1 MKPRIAILFLSMWAV
16 IICQAAVITATVTS
30 KTAADV
36 TGDETGE
43 VEATYSTTGTSKDRL
58 TSGTTATMTLTNL
71 PDGTIEYV
79 VLYMHSNT
87 NAGAGSMSLKLN
99 GVAIA
104 TVSDKKFSDWPG
116 IVAFSTEYKQ
126 VGFSGEWS
134 MSEGSTLTLQIQ
146 ASENSLYF
154 SKMEVAYTKGDP
166 KPHTVTLNWNTADG
180 DKQTTITETSLG
192 SGIVLPECALSS
204 FSLEGEDWAFAGW
217 ASECV
222 LARMKAAPEML
233 YVGDTYYPTHNTPLY
248 AVYKTVPEEVAIMQD
263 TLFQSGDYALVMQGA
278 EDLYFIASGAVQDKK
293 IKATQCEVEM
303 QADGRYRLL
312 QDYVPANARYEV
324 TFTGQT
330 LQITNNDTTHSAI
343 GHTKTDLTTNSEVW
357 NWQKG
362 KNHSV
367 AIYFSPV
374 VNNEQLSG
382 KLLMPF
388 RQSLQEAFTFQ
399 VYSMAVAEENE
410 YALLFDVTNVPTAS
424 ETVWTTHPFGYNAFK
439 AITIEHSAN
448 KLIRNGIIFIENNG
462 SLYDLVGRKIENR
475 KE

>member
-16 IICQAAVITATVTS
+16 IFCQAAVITATVTS
-30 KTAADV
+30 KTAAEV

-43 VEATYSTTGTSKDRL
+43 VEATYSTTGSSKDRL
-58 TSGTTATMTLTNL
+58 TSGTSATMTLTNL
-71 PDGTIEYV
+71 PEGTIEYV

-99 GVAIA
+99 GLSIA
-104 TVSDKKFSDWPG
+104 TVPDKKFSDWPG

-134 MSEGSTLTLQIQ
+134 MSEGSTLSLQIK

-154 SKMEVAYTKGDP
+154 SKMEVAYTNGDP

-192 SGIVLPECALSS
+192 SGIVLPECTLSS
-204 FSLEGEDWAFAGW
+204 FTLEGEDWAFAGW
-217 ASECV
+217 GSERV

-233 YVGDTYYPTHNTPLY
+233 YAGDTYYPTHNTPLY
-248 AVYKTVPEEVAIMQD
+248 AVYKTVHEDVAIMQD
-263 TLFQSGDYALVMQGA
+263 TLFQSGVYALVMQGA
-278 EDLYFIASGAVQDKK
+278 GDYYMASGTVQNKK
-293 IKATQCEVEM
+293 INAIQCEVEM
-303 QADGRYRLL
+303 QSDGRYQLL
-312 QDYVPANARYEV
+312 QDYVPANARYELV
-324 TFTGQT
+324 LDEQT
-330 LQITNNDTTHSAI
+330 AQIIHLASESAI
-343 GHTKTDLTTNSEVW
+343 GHTKTELTTNTEVW
-357 NWQKG
+357 NWNKG
-362 KNHSV
+362 KNHS
-367 AIYFSPV
+367 AELSFSPV
-374 VNNEQLSG
+374 ERSG
-382 KLLMPF
+382 QTYAKILYAWRDVVTAPIAF
-388 RQSLQEAFTFQ
+388 SVQEFPIGLD
-399 VYSMAVAEENE
+399 YE
-410 YALLFDVTNVPTAS
+410 YVLLFDLTDVPIAP
-424 ETVWTTHPFGYNAFK
+424 ETVWTTHPFGYNALK

>member
-1 MKPRIAILFLSMWAV
+1 MKPRIAILFLSMCAV

-30 KTAADV
+30 KTAAEV

-43 VEATYSTTGTSKDRL
+43 VEATYSTTGSSKDRL
-58 TSGTTATMTLTNL
+58 TSGTSATMTLTNL
-71 PDGTIEYV
+71 PEGTIEYV

-99 GVAIA
+99 GLSIA
-104 TVSDKKFSDWPG
+104 TVPDKKFSDWPG
-116 IVAFSTEYKQ
+116 IVTFSTEYKQ
-126 VGFSGEWS
+126 IGFSGEWS
-134 MSEGSTLTLQIQ
+134 MSEGSTLSLQIN

-180 DKQTTITETSLG
+180 DKHTTITETSLG

-204 FSLEGEDWAFAGW
+204 FSLEGKDWAFAGW
-217 ASECV
+217 ASERFV
-222 LARMKAAPEML
+222 ARWKAAPEML
-233 YVGDTYYPTHNTPLY
+233 YAGDTYYPTHNTPLY
-248 AVYKTVPEEVAIMQD
+248 AVYKTVQEEVKIMQD
-263 TLFQSGDYALVMQGA
+263 TLYESGIYTLVMSAALNSYYMAIGGVTDKQ
-278 EDLYFIASGAVQDKK
+278 IA
-293 IKATQCEVEM
+293 ATSCEVEM

-324 TFTGQT
+324 TFAGQT
-330 LQITNNDTTHSAI
+330 LQITNDTTHSAI
-343 GHTKTDLTTNSEVW
+343 GHTRTDLTTNSEVW

-362 KNHSV
+362 KNHSI

-374 VNNEQLSG
+374 VNNEQISAQ
-382 KLLMPF
+382 LLIP
-388 RQSLQEAFTFQ
+388 LQLDSRVPYAFQAF
-399 VYSMAVAEENE
+399 SMTLADE
-410 YALLFDVTNVPTAS
+410 YEYTLLFDVTDVPTAS
-424 ETVWTTHPFGYNAFK
+424 EKVWTTHPFGYDAIK
-439 AITIEHSAN
+439 AITVEHSAN
-448 KLIRNGIIFIENNG
+448 KIIRNGIILIENNG

>member
-30 KTAADV
+30 KTAAEV

-43 VEATYSTTGTSKDRL
+43 VEATYSTTGSSKDRL
-58 TSGTTATMTLTNL
+58 TSGTSATMTLTNL
-71 PDGTIEYV
+71 PEGTIEYV

-87 NAGAGSMSLKLN
+87 NAGAGSMFLKLN
-99 GVAIA
+99 GLSIA
-104 TVSDKKFSDWPG
+104 TVPDKKFSDWPG
-116 IVAFSTEYKQ
+116 IVTFSTEYKQ

-134 MSEGSTLTLQIQ
+134 MSEGSTLTLQIK

-204 FSLEGEDWAFAGW
+204 FSLEGENWAFAGW
-217 ASECV
+217 ASDRV
-222 LARMKAAPEML
+222 VARMKAAPEML
-233 YVGDTYYPTHNTPLY
+233 YTGDTYYPTHNTPLY
-248 AVYKTVPEEVAIMQD
+248 AVYKTVPEDAAIMQD
-263 TLFQSGDYALVMQGA
+263 TLFQSGVYALVMQGA

-324 TFTGQT
+324 IFDEQT
-330 LQITNNDTTHSAI
+330 AQITNIETGSAI

-357 NWQKG
+357 NWNKNQ
-362 KNHSV
+362 NHS
-367 AIYFSPV
+367 AELSFSPV
-374 VNNEQLSG
+374 ERNGQISAKILYVWHDDAAAPYTFSV
-382 KLLMPF
+382 
-388 RQSLQEAFTFQ
+388 QEFPIGL
-399 VYSMAVAEENE
+399 E
-410 YALLFDVTNVPTAS
+410 YEYTLLFDVTNVPTAP
-424 ETVWTTHPFGYNAFK
+424 ETVWTTHPFGYNAIK
-439 AITIEHSAN
+439 AITVEHSAN
-448 KLIRNGIIFIENNG
+448 KIIRTGIILIENNG

>member
-1 MKPRIAILFLSMWAV
+1 MKNRIAILFLSMWAV

-30 KTAADV
+30 KTAAEV

-58 TSGTTATMTLTNL
+58 TSGTTATMTLTKL

-99 GVAIA
+99 GVSIA

-116 IVAFSTEYKQ
+116 IVAFSTEHKQ

-134 MSEGSTLTLQIQ
+134 MSEGSTLTLQIK

-204 FSLEGEDWAFAGW
+204 FSLEGENWAFAGW

-233 YVGDTYYPTHNTPLY
+233 YAGDTYYPTHNTPLY

-263 TLFQSGDYALVMQGA
+263 TLFQSGVYALVMQGA

-293 IKATQCEVEM
+293 IKATLCEVEM

-324 TFTGQT
+324 IFDEQT
-330 LQITNNDTTHSAI
+330 AQITNIATESTI

-374 VNNEQLSG
+374 VNNGQLSG

-399 VYSMAVAEENE
+399 AFSMTVAEENE
-410 YALLFDVTNVPTAS
+410 YALLFDVTDVPTAS
-424 ETVWTTHPFGYNAFK
+424 ETDWTTHPFGYDAIK
-439 AITIEHSAN
+439 AITVEHSAN
-448 KLIRNGIIFIENNG
+448 KIIRNGIILIENNG